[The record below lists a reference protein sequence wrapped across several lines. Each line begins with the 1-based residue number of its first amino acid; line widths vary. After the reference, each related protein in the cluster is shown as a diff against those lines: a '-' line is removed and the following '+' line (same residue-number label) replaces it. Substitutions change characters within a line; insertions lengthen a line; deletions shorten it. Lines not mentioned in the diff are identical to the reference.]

1 MANPACGAAS
11 EDLQQSGLQEVP
23 TYVRTYCMVVINM
36 NGEGTGGAS
45 RLDDQPA
52 FESTSIIE
60 PRYTALNTDTV
71 TKSECT
77 KLHDTSD
84 RVPLFTQLCALKKT

>member
-1 MANPACGAAS
+1 MAEWSAG
-11 EDLQQSGLQEVP
+11 GI
-23 TYVRTYCMVVINM
+23 YVRTCCMFTVHV

-71 TKSECT
+71 TKSECR
-77 KLHDTSD
+77 KLHSE
-84 RVPLFTQLCALKKT
+84 

>member
-1 MANPACGAAS
+1 MFT
-11 EDLQQSGLQEVP
+11 VH
-23 TYVRTYCMVVINM
+23 V

-71 TKSECT
+71 TKSECR
-77 KLHDTSD
+77 KLHSE
-84 RVPLFTQLCALKKT
+84 